1 MSHAAGAIPR
11 PRSCMASA
19 ASHRRPLVWQDVEI
33 KIYPLRVVDGD
44 IEIGFEKIDDNVFND
59 DDF

>member
-1 MSHAAGAIPR
+1 
-11 PRSCMASA
+11 MASA